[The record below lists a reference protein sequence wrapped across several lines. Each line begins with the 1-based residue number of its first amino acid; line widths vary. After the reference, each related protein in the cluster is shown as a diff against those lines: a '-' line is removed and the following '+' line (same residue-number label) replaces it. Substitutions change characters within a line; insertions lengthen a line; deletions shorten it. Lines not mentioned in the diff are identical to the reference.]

1 MEICESIVLMYFQK
15 GGVRATSVVQ
25 ATTLSSWAVLYSLL
39 IRLLSSTKA
48 SFSLSAVVSLN
59 TEVYRSRNQRGNPSC
74 EDVRRTKSNRC
85 H

>member
-25 ATTLSSWAVLYSLL
+25 AATLSSWAVLYSLT
-39 IRLLSSTKA
+39 RLLISTKT
-48 SFSLSAVVSLN
+48 SFSLSAVVSLSP
-59 TEVYRSRNQRGNPSC
+59 EVYRSRNQRGNPSC
-74 EDVRRTKSNRC
+74 DDVRRTKSNRC